1 MFLQTL
7 PLVFVLAGVVLY
19 TVLAGADFGAGMWR
33 LGAGGGERGE
43 RIRDHAHHSMG
54 PVWEA
59 NHVWLIFVITVA
71 WTAYPTFLGS
81 AASTLAAPFFIAA
94 LGIILRGASY
104 ALRSV
109 ASTSRE
115 SRMVDGAFAVASLVT
130 PFALGTMAGAI
141 AAERVPV
148 GNAAGGLISSWTGAV
163 PILIGVLAVV
173 FSAYLAAVYLAADAA
188 RHGDQELVEAY
199 RVRALGAGTAAG
211 ALSIVGLVVL
221 HADAHSL
228 YTELVHGAALAVLI
242 VSLLAGT
249 AALALVATRRFEP
262 ARFVAALAVAAVV
275 AGWAFA
281 RYPVLLP
288 GLTVSQAAAPHD
300 TLVAVVIAVLAGGA
314 ILFPSLGLLFGLLLR
329 GQLGGHGAA
338 GTAADAAGAGVAGAG
353 GGAAAVAP
361 GRAPRSTPLQA
372 RVAVALLIAGVGFL
386 NAADAGWAHLIG
398 VFALFGFMV
407 IGFAAIVPRALV
419 EDTDVNGQLGK
430 AGPRA

>member
-1 MFLQTL
+1 MFLKTL
-7 PLVFVLAGVVLY
+7 PLVFVLAGLVLY

-33 LGAGGGERGE
+33 LLAGGGERGE

-71 WTAYPTFLGS
+71 WTAYPVFVGS
-81 AASTLAAPFFIAA
+81 VASTLAVPFFIAA

-104 ALRSV
+104 ALRSA

-115 SRMVDGAFAVASLVT
+115 LRMVDGAFAVGSLVT

-148 GNAAGGLISSWTGAV
+148 GNAAGGMFSSWTGAV
-163 PILIGVLAVV
+163 PLLIGVLAVI
-173 FSAYLAAVYLAADAA
+173 FSAYLAAVYLAADAV
-188 RHGDQELVEAY
+188 RHGDPELQEAY
-199 RVRALGAGTAAG
+199 RVRALGSGAAAG
-211 ALSIVGLVVL
+211 AVAIAGLIVL

-228 YTELVHGAALAVLI
+228 YTGLLHGAALAVLI
-242 VSLLAGT
+242 LSLLAGA
-249 AALALVATRRFEP
+249 AALGLVATRRFEP
-262 ARFVAALAVAAVV
+262 ARYVAALAVTGVV

-288 GLTVSQAAAPHD
+288 GLTVGQAAAPHD
-300 TLVAVVIAVLAGGA
+300 TLVAVVVAVLAGGA

-329 GQLGGHGAA
+329 GRLGEHGGADTDADVGAA
-338 GTAADAAGAGVAGAG
+338 GARLGALVR
-353 GGAAAVAP
+353 P
-361 GRAPRSTPLQA
+361 PHSTPLQA
-372 RVAVALLIAGVGFL
+372 RLAVALLIVGVGFL

-398 VFALFGFMV
+398 VFALFGFIV
-407 IGFAAIVPRALV
+407 IGFAAIVPRALA
-419 EDTDVNGQLGK
+419 ED
-430 AGPRA
+430 A

>member
-1 MFLQTL
+1 MFLKTL
-7 PLVFVLAGVVLY
+7 PLVFVLAGLVLY

-33 LGAGGGERGE
+33 LLAGTGERGE

-71 WTAYPTFLGS
+71 WTAYPVFLGS
-81 AASTLAAPFFIAA
+81 VASTLAVPFFIAA

-104 ALRSV
+104 ALRSA

-115 SRMVDGAFAVASLVT
+115 SRMVDSAFAVASLVT

-148 GNAAGGLISSWTGAV
+148 GNAAGGLFSSWTAPV
-163 PILIGVLAVV
+163 PILIGVLAVA

-188 RHGDQELVEAY
+188 RHGDPELEEAY
-199 RVRALGAGTAAG
+199 RVRALGAGAAAG
-211 ALSIVGLVVL
+211 ALAIVGLVVL

-228 YTELVHGAALAVLI
+228 YTGLLHGAALAVLI

-249 AALALVATRRFEP
+249 AALGLVATRRFEP
-262 ARFVAALAVAAVV
+262 ARYVAALAVAAVV

-288 GLTVSQAAAPHD
+288 GLTVEPGGRPARHAGRGGGRRAGRRGDPVPVAGAAVRAPAARAAGRPCAARGAEAGAAVPGAAA
-300 TLVAVVIAVLAGGA
+300 
-314 ILFPSLGLLFGLLLR
+314 
-329 GQLGGHGAA
+329 GAA
-338 GTAADAAGAGVAGAG
+338 G
-353 GGAAAVAP
+353 P
-361 GRAPRSTPLQA
+361 RRARRRCRHGWRWRCSSS
-372 RVAVALLIAGVGFL
+372 GVGL
-386 NAADAGWAHLIG
+386 PQRRRRRLGARDRRLRPVRLHDRRVRRDRPARGGRGSRRAHPARERR
-398 VFALFGFMV
+398 V
-407 IGFAAIVPRALV
+407 
-419 EDTDVNGQLGK
+419 
-430 AGPRA
+430 

>member
-1 MFLQTL
+1 MFLKTL
-7 PLVFVLAGVVLY
+7 PLVFVLAGLVLY

-33 LGAGGGERGE
+33 LLAGGGERGE

-71 WTAYPTFLGS
+71 WTAYPVFVGS
-81 AASTLAAPFFIAA
+81 VASTLAVPFFIAA

-104 ALRSV
+104 ALRSA

-115 SRMVDGAFAVASLVT
+115 LRMVDGAFAVGSLVT

-148 GNAAGGLISSWTGAV
+148 GNAAGGMFSSWTGAV
-163 PILIGVLAVV
+163 PLLIGVLAVI
-173 FSAYLAAVYLAADAA
+173 FSAYLAAVYLAADAV
-188 RHGDQELVEAY
+188 RHGDPELQEAY
-199 RVRALGAGTAAG
+199 RVRALGSGAAAG
-211 ALSIVGLVVL
+211 AVAIAGLIVL

-228 YTELVHGAALAVLI
+228 YTGLLHGAALAVLI
-242 VSLLAGT
+242 LSLLAGA
-249 AALALVATRRFEP
+249 AALGLVATRRFEP
-262 ARFVAALAVAAVV
+262 ARYVAALAVTGVV

-288 GLTVSQAAAPHD
+288 GLTVGQAAAPHD
-300 TLVAVVIAVLAGGA
+300 TLVAVVVAVLAGGA

-329 GQLGGHGAA
+329 GRLGEHG
-338 GTAADAAGAGVAGAG
+338 GADTDADVGGAGARLGAL
-353 GGAAAVAP
+353 VRP
-361 GRAPRSTPLQA
+361 PHSTPLQA
-372 RVAVALLIAGVGFL
+372 RLAVALLIVGVGFL

-398 VFALFGFMV
+398 VFALFGFIV
-407 IGFAAIVPRALV
+407 IGFAAIVPRALA
-419 EDTDVNGQLGK
+419 ED
-430 AGPRA
+430 A

>member
-1 MFLQTL
+1 
-7 PLVFVLAGVVLY
+7 
-19 TVLAGADFGAGMWR
+19 
-33 LGAGGGERGE
+33 
-43 RIRDHAHHSMG
+43 
-54 PVWEA
+54 VWEA

-104 ALRSV
+104 ALRSA

-199 RVRALGAGTAAG
+199 RARALGAGTAAG

-300 TLVAVVIAVLAGGA
+300 TLVAVIIAVLAGGA

-338 GTAADAAGAGVAGAG
+338 DAADAGVAGAG
-353 GGAAAVAP
+353 GGAAAAAL

-430 AGPRA
+430 SGPRA